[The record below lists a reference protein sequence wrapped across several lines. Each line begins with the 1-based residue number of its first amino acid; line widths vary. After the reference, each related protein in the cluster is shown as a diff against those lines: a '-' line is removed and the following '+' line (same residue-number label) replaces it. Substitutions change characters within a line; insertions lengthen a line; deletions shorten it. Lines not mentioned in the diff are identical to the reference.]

1 MKRKKIVLTE
11 ADCERL
17 QWLIDSSRAQC
28 RRDIER
34 VDELENELM
43 RAIIVKS
50 HQVPRDIV
58 TMNSRV
64 RIRDLSTG
72 RELTYQIVFPKDADV
87 AENRISVLAPIGT
100 ALLGNGVGATVK
112 WRVPSGLRRF
122 FILAVD
128 YQPESAKVA
137 A

>member
-1 MKRKKIVLTE
+1 MRAFYCVCGSHSIHGSYGGGSIVKRNKIVLTE

-50 HQVPRDIV
+50 CTR
-58 TMNSRV
+58 SR
-64 RIRDLSTG
+64 
-72 RELTYQIVFPKDADV
+72 
-87 AENRISVLAPIGT
+87 GT
-100 ALLGNGVGATVK
+100 
-112 WRVPSGLRRF
+112 
-122 FILAVD
+122 
-128 YQPESAKVA
+128 
-137 A
+137 